1 MIKQLALFLT
11 CTFAATTA
19 ALADDILTWGEAQG
33 WAILVDPA
41 VGNGCFMEKHFEDGT
56 LVHIG
61 AVPNRKGGF
70 FAAYNPEWVDIED
83 GATGTV
89 KFDFPDVRF
98 SGEVVG
104 VAKDGLFGGYAFFDN
119 PNVPMEFAARRKMTI
134 FGESGRVV
142 ELELTGTMK
151 AIEAVKA
158 CQAEQ
163 PD

>member
-1 MIKQLALFLT
+1 MVRHLAT
-11 CTFAATTA
+11 IIICAVSVGTP
-19 ALADDILTWGEAQG
+19 ALAKDVLTWGEAGG

-41 VGNGCFMEKHFEDGT
+41 AGNGCMMEKHFENGT

-61 AVPNRKGGF
+61 AVPNRRGGF
-70 FAAYNPEWVDIED
+70 FAAYNPEWTDIED
-83 GATGTV
+83 GAIGTV

-119 PNVPMEFAARRKMTI
+119 PNVPMEFAARNKMTI
-134 FGESGRVV
+134 FGQSGRVV
-142 ELELTGTMK
+142 ELKLTGTMK
-151 AIEAVKA
+151 AIKAVKA

-163 PD
+163 SE